1 LKGELITR
9 GPVMLSSHQRLLW
22 EFWQEKERPKERS
35 TRQQDQSDQPNISKG
50 VPDVDQ
56 ELDSL

>member
-1 LKGELITR
+1 MVSNKTHGIPIQHLHHHVFGRLKGELITR
-9 GPVMLSSHQRLLW
+9 GPVMLS
-22 EFWQEKERPKERS
+22 
-35 TRQQDQSDQPNISKG
+35 RQQDQSDQPNISKG